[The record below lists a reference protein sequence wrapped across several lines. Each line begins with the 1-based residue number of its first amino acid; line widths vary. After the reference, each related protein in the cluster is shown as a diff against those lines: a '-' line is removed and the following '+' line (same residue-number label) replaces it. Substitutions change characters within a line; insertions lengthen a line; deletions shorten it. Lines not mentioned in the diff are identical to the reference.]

1 MTRELEGRVALVTG
15 AGRNIGRAIA
25 QRATAFDMSVSYI
38 SCTPKPELPY
48 TRCGDIYT
56 LARENDF
63 LIVAASGGAANRG
76 LIDASVLEAMPAHA
90 WLVNIARGTLVDENA
105 LIQALQRKAIAGAA
119 LDVFE
124 EEPHV
129 PEALIALDNVIL
141 QPHVGSAT
149 AETRQ
154 KMSDVVFA
162 NVDAFFKGRPLPNA
176 V

>member
-1 MTRELEGRVALVTG
+1 RARGFYMALTY
-15 AGRNIGRAIA
+15 N
-25 QRATAFDMSVSYI
+25 
-38 SCTPKPELPY
+38 SCPPNPALPKPRGGQINP
-48 TRCGDIYT
+48 
-56 LARENDF
+56 LAGKNYYR
-63 LIVAASGGAANRG
+63 IAPAPGAAANRG

>member
-1 MTRELEGRVALVTG
+1 
-15 AGRNIGRAIA
+15 
-25 QRATAFDMSVSYI
+25 
-38 SCTPKPELPY
+38 
-48 TRCGDIYT
+48 
-56 LARENDF
+56 
-63 LIVAASGGAANRG
+63 
-76 LIDASVLEAMPAHA
+76 MPAHA
-90 WLVNIARGTLVDENA
+90 RLVNIARGTLVDENA

-154 KMSDVVFA
+154 K
-162 NVDAFFKGRPLPNA
+162 
-176 V
+176 